1 MRRLSWL
8 PGLLLWLCATAPAA
22 AGISLPE
29 RNFSPAQAQRLN
41 IVLITADDLGKS
53 LGAYGDPMAQ
63 TPNLDALAAQ
73 GVLFER
79 AWVSQASCSSSRASM
94 LTGLY
99 PHQHGQIGLAGQH
112 EEFRLRPGLATL
124 PGLLRSAGYFNGII
138 GKLHIDPPAA
148 FPFDRRWNDQN
159 GAIESRDVRRVARVA
174 GDFVRQRGTKPFFLY
189 VNYFDPHRP
198 YDSDADQFLGL
209 PAAPYTAADVTPL
222 PFLGIDSPQI
232 RSEVASYYN
241 GISRLDTGVGL
252 LLQELKRA
260 GVLDRTVVVF
270 VSDHGAPFSR
280 AKTTAYEAGVAVPLI
295 IHWPGTSR
303 AGLRSEALVSTVDLM
318 PTLLEAAR
326 IAPPRTEGRSLRP
339 LLGGN
344 TPAQWRGVLFAEYNA
359 HAPEHFYPRR
369 AVRTARYK
377 LIHNLDSACRNPLSY
392 IGNTRLS
399 PTVRPAPGWNPTYR
413 NLFQPPEFELYDLR
427 NDPFETSNLAQKPT
441 QAQRLGNMQA
451 ALMQW
456 RQRTGDP
463 LLNPGEIARLKSALG
478 VGCVSRR

>member
-8 PGLLLWLCATAPAA
+8 PALLLWLGAAAPASA
-22 AGISLPE
+22 VPALAE
-29 RNFSPAQAQRLN
+29 QNFAPAQAQRMN

-53 LGAYGDPMAQ
+53 LGAYGDPLAQ
-63 TPNLDALAAQ
+63 TPHLDALAAR

-79 AWVSQASCSSSRASM
+79 AWVTQASCSSSRASM

-112 EEFRLRPGLATL
+112 PEFDLRRGLATL
-124 PGLLRSAGYFNGII
+124 PGLLRTAGYFNGII
-138 GKLHIDPPAA
+138 GKLHIDPPDA
-148 FPFDRRWNDQN
+148 FPFDRRWNAEN
-159 GAIESRDVRRVARVA
+159 GAMESRDVRRVASVA
-174 GDFVRQRGTKPFFLY
+174 RDFLRQRGNRPFFLY

-198 YDSDADQFLGL
+198 YSSESDQFLGL
-209 PAAPYTAADVTPL
+209 PASPYTAEDVTPL
-222 PFLGIDSPQI
+222 PFLGIDSPLI

-252 LLQELKRA
+252 LLQELARA
-260 GVLDRTVVVF
+260 GVLERTVVVF

-280 AKTTAYEAGVAVPLI
+280 AKTTTYEAGVSVPLI
-295 IHWPGTSR
+295 IHWPGASR

-326 IAPPRTEGRSLRP
+326 ITPPRTEGRSLRP
-339 LLGGN
+339 LLGGS
-344 TPAQWRGVLFAEYNA
+344 TPAQWRGLLFTEYNA

-369 AVRTARYK
+369 AVRTARFK

-399 PTVRPAPGWNPTYR
+399 PTVRPAPGWNATYR
-413 NLFQPPEFELYDLR
+413 NLFHPPEFELYDLLV
-427 NDPFETSNLAQKPT
+427 DPFETNNLANRPQ
-441 QAQRLGNMQA
+441 QAQRLANLQA
-451 ALMQW
+451 ALLQW

-463 LLNPGEIARLKSALG
+463 LLEPTEIPRLKAALG